1 MPNMRPGTPSQPVA
15 TYRGQRVSALTTAT
29 PVPIGNNAVNT
40 TIAATLT
47 AGQGVVITPA
57 SMQNIIKGKWVSI
70 VNGATQ
76 EFTQVISVTAT
87 TFTANLVNS
96 YGASSNLYSVDGA
109 WIAGIFVGVPGATV
123 TFTFFNGIAGM
134 LPRAGGQL
142 SGITISS
149 APVGLLEFPIELD
162 QGAFYT
168 LTGTTAGD
176 YTILYLDHPP
186 RV

>member
-15 TYRGQRVSALTTAT
+15 TYRGQRVNALAAT
-29 PVPIGNNAVNT
+29 PTPIGNNAVNT
-40 TIAATLT
+40 TIAAALT
-47 AGQGVVITPA
+47 AGQAVVVTPA
-57 SMQNIIKGKWVSI
+57 SMLNIIKGKFVSI

-76 EFTQVISVTAT
+76 EYTQVISVTAT
-87 TFTANLVNS
+87 TFTVNLVNS
-96 YGASSNLYSVDGA
+96 YGTNSSLFSVDGA
-109 WIAGIFVGVPGATV
+109 WIAGVLVGVPGTTV
-123 TFTFFNGIAGM
+123 TLTFFNGLSTM
-134 LPRAGGQL
+134 LPRAGAQL

-176 YTILYLDHPP
+176 YTILFLDHPP